1 MKILKVFE
9 DSMIIGTPD
18 KADGFVSEAEL
29 VEFRELCQKH
39 FRRTFYT
46 SQCEYPR
53 KFPRTDWLGRLFG
66 LVQEKM
72 VIARIDAVAPEWG
85 QYAPKHV

>member
-9 DSMIIGTPD
+9 DDMLIGTPD
-18 KADGFVSEAEL
+18 RADGYVSETEL
-29 VEFRELCQKH
+29 EEFRALCRKH
-39 FRRTFYT
+39 FKRTFYT

-53 KFPRTDWLGRLFG
+53 KFPRTDWLGWLFKWT
-66 LVQEKM
+66 ETKM
-72 VIARIDAVAPEWG
+72 VVARIDAVAPEWG

>member
-1 MKILKVFE
+1 MQILKVFE
-9 DSMIIGTPD
+9 DDMLIGTPD
-18 KADGFVSEAEL
+18 RADGYVSPEEL
-29 VEFRELCQKH
+29 EEFRELCRKH

-53 KFPRTDWLGRLFG
+53 KFPRKDFLGWFFG
-66 LVQEKM
+66 WTEERM
-72 VIARIDAVAPEWG
+72 VIARIDAVSPEWG